1 MLATIL
7 MFYELWIKKEKN
19 GKFLKEENEEKMIM
33 EESTQR
39 IEGSSG
45 FDSIVK
51 AAIKSGKLAE
61 DYGVAFIEQHRS
73 EIKIETLMAK
83 NKELMGRKSPLELV
97 IDLLTMGFS
106 AFFGIF
112 IATFN
117 LFGLAAFALLLVIR
131 AILGFKYG
139 K

>member
-1 MLATIL
+1 MTN
-7 MFYELWIKKEKN
+7 KEKN
-19 GKFLKEENEEKMIM
+19 IIM

-39 IEGSSG
+39 IGGSPG
-45 FDSIVK
+45 FVSIVK
-51 AAIKSGKLAE
+51 TARKSGKLAE
-61 DYGVAFIEQHRS
+61 DTAEALIAQHRA

-97 IDLLTMGFS
+97 IELLTMGFS

-117 LFGLAAFALLLVIR
+117 LFGLATFVLLLGIR